1 MTESSP
7 QRLARLLQLVRSLE
21 EDMGME
27 TLSKAEKL
35 LFTSLADL
43 STPANPEVSIDQII
57 AHPDL
62 KSMPAPTMYKCLR
75 DLQRKGMLQ
84 KIGTPRSGIYKLA

>member
-43 STPANPEVSIDQII
+43 STQANPEVSIDQIM

-62 KSMPAPTMYKCLR
+62 KNMPAPTMYKCLR
-75 DLQRKGMLQ
+75 DLQSKGMLQ
-84 KIGTPRSGIYKLA
+84 KIGSPRSGIYRLA

>member
-43 STPANPEVSIDQII
+43 STPSNPEVSIDQII

-62 KSMPAPTMYKCLR
+62 KTMPAPTMYKCLR
-75 DLQRKGMLQ
+75 DLQSKGMLQ
-84 KIGTPRSGIYKLA
+84 KIGTPRSGIYRLA

>member
-1 MTESSP
+1 MKESSP

-21 EDMGME
+21 SDMGMA

-43 STPANPEVSIDQII
+43 STPANPEVNIEQIV

-62 KSMPAPTMYKCLR
+62 KAMPAPTMYKCLR
-75 DLQRKGMLQ
+75 DLQTKGMLE
-84 KIGTPRSGIYKLA
+84 KIGTPRSGKYKLA